1 MGIEALVSSADENTD
16 EATQAQQEAIERDMK
31 STCLISGIL
40 PLSTLD
46 EDFTGHLVYLEKLKL
61 MKQNYRGIRRL
72 RRDGNCFYRAFGFA
86 YIEYL
91 LNGKLIK
98 EAGRF
103 KKKCDECKD
112 TLIANGYT
120 QFTVEDFHEQF
131 VGMVD
136 RFTVDGGT
144 LEELEEVF
152 NDQAYSDYYVVFL
165 RLLVSAYIQKQAGYF
180 VNFIDEGKTIN
191 QFCETEVE
199 PMARESDNIHVAAL
213 ALAVELPIY
222 VENCQQSGELNR
234 IEFPAYS
241 DLILDNAGET
251 SSDNHDIHSEQVS
264 NENDSFINN
273 YKQNSSS
280 PPVTLLYRPGHYDI
294 LYPNS

>member
-1 MGIEALVSSADENTD
+1 MGIETLVGSVDENTD
-16 EATQAQQEAIERDMK
+16 EATQAQQEAIENDMK
-31 STCLISGIL
+31 STCLISAIL

-46 EDFTGHLVYLEKLKL
+46 EDFNGHSVYLEKLKL

-91 LNGKLIK
+91 LSGKLIK

-103 KKKCDECKD
+103 KKKCDVCKD

-136 RFTVDGGT
+136 RFTVDNGT

-165 RLLVSAYIQKQAGYF
+165 RLLVSAYIQKNAGYF
-180 VNFIDEGKTIN
+180 VNFIDEDKTVS
-191 QFCETEVE
+191 QFCET
-199 PMARESDNIHVAAL
+199 
-213 ALAVELPIY
+213 
-222 VENCQQSGELNR
+222 
-234 IEFPAYS
+234 
-241 DLILDNAGET
+241 
-251 SSDNHDIHSEQVS
+251 
-264 NENDSFINN
+264 
-273 YKQNSSS
+273 
-280 PPVTLLYRPGHYDI
+280 
-294 LYPNS
+294 

>member
-1 MGIEALVSSADENTD
+1 MGIETLVSSADENTD

-165 RLLVSAYIQKQAGYF
+165 RLA
-180 VNFIDEGKTIN
+180 
-191 QFCETEVE
+191 
-199 PMARESDNIHVAAL
+199 
-213 ALAVELPIY
+213 
-222 VENCQQSGELNR
+222 
-234 IEFPAYS
+234 
-241 DLILDNAGET
+241 
-251 SSDNHDIHSEQVS
+251 
-264 NENDSFINN
+264 
-273 YKQNSSS
+273 
-280 PPVTLLYRPGHYDI
+280 I
-294 LYPNS
+294 LYFFL